1 MAEDREQTA
10 EVESTPAKQA
20 SEAAKPTEATGASS
34 QHIEIVNDTTARETE
49 ISLKEKEKVGEK
61 IKKLSFQAPGNNA
74 PRRSEIPEVTEEK
87 QPEDFSS
94 ETVQFEELTSEEIQA
109 KMRAKSNYS
118 AADIKVLK
126 GLEPV
131 RERPGMY
138 IGSTGPKGLN
148 LLIREIVDNAV
159 DEALAGYCRHI
170 RVTLLPGTETN
181 PINRARIED
190 DGRGIPV
197 DIAPGQT
204 KTAVEITYTDLHA
217 GGKFEGGTGYKV
229 SGGLHGVGAKVVNAL
244 STSLSVT
251 VYKNGKIHQ
260 IRFADGGKVI
270 SDGLEIIGTCPEEK
284 TGTTV
289 EFTPDPT
296 IFKQTTEFAFS
307 EVRDKLRQTAFLNG
321 GLELTLVDERG
332 EEKVEETF
340 MYEGGIREYVAWLN
354 QGRGAMF
361 ATIPYFEG
369 MAEDHVFVECALQPT
384 NTRPFNMRSFCNN
397 INTPE
402 GGTHEE
408 GFRLALGRELN
419 NYYRSKGWIKESDES
434 FTYDDLSEGLT
445 VVLSI
450 KHPNPEYEGQT
461 KGKLGNFEVRKDVS
475 SIVGENLKEWLLEH
489 PKEGRIFFERSLSAY
504 KGRKAAERA
513 RKQAQFKSGLSSS
526 LPDKLADCVS
536 KDPKEREL
544 FIVEGNSAG
553 GSAKSGRDARTQA
566 ILPLRGKILN
576 VEKAV
581 ANRIEKNAEIMSLIQ
596 CIGGG
601 AGENFDV
608 SKIKYDKVI
617 IMTDADVDGSH
628 IQILL
633 LTFFF
638 RFMRPLI
645 ETGHVYIAMP
655 PLYKLT
661 YQGHEYFCFREEE
674 LPELKKHLPENAR
687 YTLNRY
693 KGLGEMNASE
703 LAETTMI
710 KGRRW
715 LKQVTVEDAEAAANA
730 ITDLMGEAVFPRKEF
745 IVSNAKFTRNLDI

>member
-1 MAEDREQTA
+1 MAEDQ
-10 EVESTPAKQA
+10 KQNQ
-20 SEAAKPTEATGASS
+20 EKKPVQATGASS
-34 QHIEIVNDTTARETE
+34 EHIEIINDTTAKDTD
-49 ISLKEKEKVGEK
+49 ISLKEKEKVSEK
-61 IKKLSFQAPGNNA
+61 VKKLSFKAPGTA
-74 PRRSEIPEVTEEK
+74 EKKPEIVPEVLPEDK
-87 QPEDFSS
+87 AEDFSS
-94 ETVQFEELTSEEIQA
+94 EDVAFKTMSAEELQKEL
-109 KMRAKSNYS
+109 KAKSDYT
-118 AADIKVLK
+118 AKDIRVLE

-159 DEALAGYCRHI
+159 DEALAGYCHHI
-170 RVTLLPGTETN
+170 RVTLLPGTKDN

-197 DIAPGQT
+197 DIAKGQT

-244 STSLSVT
+244 STSLTVT
-251 VYKNGKIHQ
+251 VYRDGKIHQ
-260 IRFADGGKVI
+260 IRFANGGKVV
-270 SDGLEIIGTCPEEK
+270 SKGLEIIGTCPLEK

-296 IFKQTTEFAFS
+296 IFKQTTEFSFS
-307 EVRDKLRQTAFLNG
+307 EIRDKLRQTAFLNG
-321 GLELTLVDERG
+321 GLELSLRDERG
-332 EEKVEETF
+332 NEKVNETF
-340 MYEGGIREYVAWLN
+340 MYKGGIVEYVKYLN
-354 QGRGAMF
+354 QGRSVLFDAV
-361 ATIPYFEG
+361 PYFEG
-369 MAEDHVFVECALQPT
+369 MSESDNVFVECALQPT
-384 NTRPFNMRSFCNN
+384 ATRPFNMRSFCNN

-419 NYYRSKGWIKESDES
+419 NYYRAKGWLKDSDEN
-434 FTYDDLSEGLT
+434 FTYEDLTEGLT
-445 VVLSI
+445 VVLSV
-450 KHPNPEYEGQT
+450 KHPNPEYDGQT
-461 KGKLGNFEVRKDVS
+461 KGKLGNYEVRKDVS
-475 SIVGENLKEWLLEH
+475 SIVGDNLKEWLLEH
-489 PKEGRIFFERSLSAY
+489 PKEGRAFFDRSLSAF

-513 RKQAQFKSGLSSS
+513 RKQAQFKTGLNSTLS
-526 LPDKLADCVS
+526 DKLADCVS

-576 VEKAV
+576 VEKAI
-581 ANRIEKNAEIMSLIQ
+581 ATRIEKNAEIMNMIQ
-596 CIGGG
+596 CIGAG
-601 AGENFDV
+601 AGEQFDV

-633 LTFFF
+633 LTFFY
-638 RFMRPLI
+638 RFMKPLI
-645 ETGHVYIAMP
+645 DTGHVYIAMP
-655 PLYKLT
+655 PLYKLS
-661 YQGHEYFCFREEE
+661 YQGHDYYCFREEE
-674 LPELKKHLPENAR
+674 LPDLKKHLPENAK

-693 KGLGEMNASE
+693 KGLGEMDPNE

-715 LKQVTVEDAEAAANA
+715 LKQVTVDDAEAAANA
-730 ITDLMGEAVFPRKEF
+730 ITDLMGEAVLPRKEF
-745 IVSNAKFTRNLDI
+745 IVSNARFTKNLDI

>member
-10 EVESTPAKQA
+10 AVKDTAAERE
-20 SEAAKPTEATGASS
+20 SEAAKPAEATGASS

-61 IKKLSFQAPGNNA
+61 IKKLSFQAPGTNQ
-74 PRRSEIPEVTEEK
+74 RRERVPEVTAEEK
-87 QPEDFSS
+87 PEDFSS
-94 ETVQFEELTSEEIQA
+94 ETVQFEELSAEEIQA
-109 KMRAKSNYS
+109 KMKAKSNYS
-118 AADIKVLK
+118 ASDIKVLK

-170 RVTLLPGTETN
+170 RVTLLPGTADN

-197 DIAPGQT
+197 DIAPGET

-260 IRFADGGKVI
+260 IRFADGGKVV
-270 SDGLEIIGTCPEEK
+270 SNGLEIIGTCPEER

-321 GLELTLVDERG
+321 GLELTLIDERG
-332 EEKVEETF
+332 TERVEETF
-340 MYEGGIREYVAWLN
+340 KYDGGIREYVAWLN

-361 ATIPYFEG
+361 AAIPYFEG

-419 NYYRSKGWIKESDES
+419 NYYRSKGWIKDSDEN
-434 FTYDDLSEGLT
+434 FTYDDLTEGLT

-489 PKEGRIFFERSLSAY
+489 PKEGHIFFERSLAAY

-513 RKQAQFKSGLSSS
+513 RKQAQFKFGLSSS
-526 LPDKLADCVS
+526 MPDKLADCVS

-581 ANRIEKNAEIMSLIQ
+581 ANRIEKNAEIMGLIQ

-633 LTFFF
+633 LTFFY

-661 YQGHEYFCFREEE
+661 YHGHEYFCFREEE

-745 IVSNAKFTRNLDI
+745 IVSNAKFTKNLDI